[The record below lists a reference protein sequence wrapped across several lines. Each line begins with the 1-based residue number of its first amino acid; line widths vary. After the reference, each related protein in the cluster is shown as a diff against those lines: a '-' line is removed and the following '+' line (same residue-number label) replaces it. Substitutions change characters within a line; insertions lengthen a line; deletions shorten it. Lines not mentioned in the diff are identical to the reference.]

1 MQVAMELIRY
11 KPGEAVRWLDSGA
24 KDMLAR
30 AKKKGES
37 VLARDSQRQVKN
49 DIVKVA
55 GAVLDVGKGA
65 IAELMHRQAQAT
77 EYVFGENYL
86 EVLRPGSV
94 KTVPYASVMSITR
107 RGDTIDVEIETGTVT
122 IKPHAYIVSGRIKVP
137 VGWDRN
143 GMEVAYDV
151 LADEL
156 AARCQVNITQS

>member
-1 MQVAMELIRY
+1 MLITMELIRY

-37 VLARDSQRQVKN
+37 VLARDSQRQVRN
-49 DIVKVA
+49 DIAKVA
-55 GAVLDVGKGA
+55 GAMLDVGKGA
-65 IAELMHRQAQAT
+65 LADLLHRQAQAT
-77 EYVFGENYL
+77 EYVFNEDFF

-94 KTVPYASVMSITR
+94 KSIHYSAVQAITR
-107 RGDTIDVEIETGTVT
+107 RGDAIEVELESSTVT

-137 VGWDRN
+137 IGWDRN
-143 GMEVAYDV
+143 GIEVAYDV

-156 AARCQVNITQS
+156 AARCKVNITQS

>member
-1 MQVAMELIRY
+1 MELIRY

-37 VLARDSQRQVKN
+37 VLVRDPQRQVKQDLAN
-49 DIVKVA
+49 VA
-55 GAVLDVGKGA
+55 GAMIDVGKGA
-65 IAELMHRQAQAT
+65 MAELLHRQAQAT
-77 EYVFGENYL
+77 EYVLSEDRF

-94 KTVPYASVMSITR
+94 KSVRYDSVLGISRKGDSI
-107 RGDTIDVEIETGTVT
+107 ELELSTGSIS

-143 GMEVAYDV
+143 GFEVAYDV

-156 AARCQVNITQS
+156 AARCKVNITQL